1 MPSELPLINELF
13 NIKVGFEKLFL
24 LIKQNSKRASV
35 FYTSKEEIALNDFC
49 RDQVKPLLNELL
61 DYFDGFQ
68 NLFQRDIK
76 EMKDAFEQNDV
87 YLDEIERQNDLLK
100 DQLLEASLKHDI
112 GLCVLLNHK
121 CVDKSLHD
129 ELEQVKKKSLEIQ
142 EGLKARIKIL
152 EKDVQRCEKQSVDFE
167 LKLQHEKEK
176 HKWDSSKNKNSKPLD
191 FSWISRIQKLEDEN
205 VSLDFKV
212 QSLIKERD
220 NAKMEYK
227 KLFDSI
233 KKTRSQTQKEMDE
246 LIAHV
251 SEKTYAYGAIR
262 AENQNLLDTISEL
275 KARMKNGENGKSV
288 NTKFDKTH
296 GSQSFLCVTPLNKNA
311 SQKQTVVLKTKENHV
326 ESKPVTLQTSHNKQ
340 TGTHQN
346 TNVISPGMYRVVTQQ
361 ESQTNKTKNVL
372 SSTGMNATSSVK
384 RPKSR
389 DSHVKTSVLDV
400 SKNEAKKEAVYV
412 RKNKQT
418 DNTFAKVVS
427 NKENVI
433 DVAVANASKA
443 KTLLCVSCMQNVL
456 IPCHDKCVAKHKLN
470 VRSNARRTFSVN
482 FRISQSSET
491 TFVAPKTRFFEKA
504 TQSKNLDTTSVAS
517 KSKINEASASKARD
531 KVTSA
536 FKKKKRNM
544 RDKPL
549 SPFMLNKIQ
558 TSRLWQKWFESQPN
572 VMWTPV
578 NTKPHAHTNPSN
590 TKPLVVQIVLWVVD
604 SGCSK
609 HMTGD
614 RSLLRNFIEKFMG
627 TIHFGNDNF
636 AAITGYGDYIHGN
649 ITIYHVYYVEG
660 LGHNLFSVGQ
670 FCDRDLEVAFRSNT
684 CYVRNL
690 EGDDLLTGGC
700 DSNLYTISIS
710 DMAASSPICL
720 MSKATSTKSW
730 LWHRR
735 LSHLN
740 FGTINDLT
748 KLDLVD
754 GLPKFK
760 YGKDHLCSACERGK
774 SKKASHPPKLI
785 PSDYSKLELLHMDL
799 CGPMRVASVNGKK
812 YILVIV
818 DDFSRFTWVYFLRS
832 KDETPEIIK
841 KFIAQAQLNY
851 KAKVCKIRT
860 DNGTEFK
867 NATLKAY
874 YEKLGIMQQFSI
886 ARTPQQNG
894 VVERRNRTLVEAART
909 MLIFSRLPEF
919 LWAEAVATACFTQNR
934 SIINTRHNKTP
945 YELLRGRKP
954 NVEYFHVFGSLC
966 YPTNDRDDLGKM
978 KPKADIGVF
987 IGYSETSRGF
997 RIYNRRTKRIMET
1010 IHVKFDEL
1018 TAIASEHDC
1027 LEPELQRFNN
1037 QNSSDDLMNTPSKE
1051 DLDNLFGPMFEDY
1064 FEQKSSDTT
1073 INSAAQ
1079 PTHDQEDS
1087 PSTSSII
1094 VDTHEAPPV
1103 VTTSDEQTSP
1113 ISLQESD
1120 EFNQEDSAD
1129 FDGNTQFVPYDSLNH
1144 EEIESSTTNLE
1155 PSNVQNF
1162 HQVQPSTHIWTK
1174 DHPLDQVIGD
1184 PSKPVMTR
1192 QRLHTDSEVCM
1203 YALTVSTIEPKNIKE
1218 AMADHSWIESM
1229 QDELNQFERLQV
1241 WELVPRPE
1249 GKNVIALKW
1258 LWKNKC
1264 DANNIVVRNKTRLV
1278 AKGYKQEEG
1287 IDFEESFAP
1296 VARLEA
1302 VRMFIA
1308 FATHMNIT
1316 IFQMDDKTAFSQ
1328 WFLLKKE
1335 SYGQTNLKGFIDSE
1349 NSLNTSYRACVSLSA
1364 TPMATERLD
1373 ANLQGTPTDQTTY
1386 RRMIGGLMYLTASRP
1401 DIAFATFVC
1410 ARYQAR
1416 PTVKH
1421 LKEMLPMQKLK
1432 MFQLSA
1438 CCAQVIWDAY
1448 SNMLAM
1454 DLNTIRFR
1462 RLSAYD
1468 DALKDDILLIRVFTI
1483 VRTSEPQE
1491 IKRRHQREEATHDY
1505 CSQQICRND
1514 IRFFIDQLDK
1524 ESTLDLATEARDH
1537 QSAVCNSCM
1546 NRTVVVLIRLI
1557 ILSTLKSMFQNRNA
1571 ANPPVSE
1578 LNVSNSFGILE
1589 EKEDDNFY
1597 DDSRL
1602 NDDVLNV
1609 SDDEVDEEIEVGRDG
1624 NVTSNIP
1631 GASTP
1636 VNDVSNDYYCL
1647 LEYSGRRMGLGV
1659 LKALE
1664 LSWAGTGM
1672 MWTWWPWT
1680 IMGDFNASLFLDEST
1695 ASGSKVDIAMRE
1707 FRDCVNMI
1715 EVSDVQRTGLQF
1727 TTCPKP
1733 FKFFNI
1739 LTSHD
1744 KFSDVVKD
1752 VWDQHICGF
1761 HMFRVVKKLK
1771 CLKKPLRKL
1780 LYEKGNL
1787 NANVVRI
1794 RADLDSIQ
1802 ASLDVDP
1809 FNATLREAEAK
1820 CVVEFNQAVLLE
1832 ERLLKQKAKVQ
1843 WLAEG
1848 DANSAYF
1855 HKAVKSRT
1863 SRSRIDVII
1872 NSEGV
1877 VFQNSSFLMLLSLI

>member
-1 MPSELPLINELF
+1 MLNSGSIENDTQVYDLCALKTLARNAYDEAAKQQRFAQKVQQQNMTLTSQIEMYKERNRVWKQTKDNNYLKEFLEADERAKRVQKQADSQLYRDRDIIRDLKKQRDELSQE
-13 NIKVGFEKLFL
+13 
-24 LIKQNSKRASV
+24 NSKRASM

-112 GLCVLLNHK
+112 ELCVLLNHE

-482 FRISQSSET
+482 SRIPKSSET
-491 TFVAPKTRFFEKA
+491 TFVAPKTRFSEKA
-504 TQSKNLDTTSVAS
+504 TQSKTLDTTSVAS
-517 KSKINEASASKARD
+517 KSKIDEASASKARD
-531 KVTSA
+531 KVSSA

-549 SPFMLNKIQ
+549 SPFMLNKIR

-614 RSLLRNFIEKFMG
+614 RSLLRNFVEKFMG
-627 TIHFGNDNF
+627 TVRFGNDNF

-649 ITIYHVYYVEG
+649 ITICHVYYVEG

-670 FCDRDLEVAFRSNT
+670 FCDGDLEVAFRSNT

-690 EGDDLLTGGC
+690 EGDDLLTGGR

-832 KDETPEIIK
+832 KDETLEIIK

-851 KAKVCKIRT
+851 KAKVYKIRT

-867 NATLKAY
+867 NATLKAH
-874 YEKLGIMQQFSI
+874 YEKIGIMQQFSI

-945 YELLRGRKP
+945 YELLHGQKP

-997 RIYNRRTKRIMET
+997 QIYNRRTKRIMET
-1010 IHVKFDEL
+1010 INVKFDEL
-1018 TAIASEHDC
+1018 TAMASEHDC

-1037 QNSSDDLMNTPSKE
+1037 HNSSANPMNTPSKE

-1064 FEQKSSDTT
+1064 FEKASSDTT

-1079 PTHDQEDS
+1079 PTHDPEDS

-1094 VDTHEAPPV
+1094 VDTHEAPLI
-1103 VTTSDEQTSP
+1103 VTTSDKQTSP

-1162 HQVQPSTHIWTK
+1162 HQVQPSTHIWIK

-1241 WELVPRPE
+1241 WEVVPRPK

-1264 DANNIVVRNKTRLV
+1264 DAENIMVWNKSRLV
-1278 AKGYKQEEG
+1278 AKC
-1287 IDFEESFAP
+1287 F
-1296 VARLEA
+1296 
-1302 VRMFIA
+1302 
-1308 FATHMNIT
+1308 
-1316 IFQMDDKTAFSQ
+1316 
-1328 WFLLKKE
+1328 
-1335 SYGQTNLKGFIDSE
+1335 
-1349 NSLNTSYRACVSLSA
+1349 
-1364 TPMATERLD
+1364 
-1373 ANLQGTPTDQTTY
+1373 
-1386 RRMIGGLMYLTASRP
+1386 
-1401 DIAFATFVC
+1401 
-1410 ARYQAR
+1410 
-1416 PTVKH
+1416 
-1421 LKEMLPMQKLK
+1421 
-1432 MFQLSA
+1432 
-1438 CCAQVIWDAY
+1438 
-1448 SNMLAM
+1448 
-1454 DLNTIRFR
+1454 
-1462 RLSAYD
+1462 
-1468 DALKDDILLIRVFTI
+1468 
-1483 VRTSEPQE
+1483 
-1491 IKRRHQREEATHDY
+1491 
-1505 CSQQICRND
+1505 
-1514 IRFFIDQLDK
+1514 
-1524 ESTLDLATEARDH
+1524 
-1537 QSAVCNSCM
+1537 
-1546 NRTVVVLIRLI
+1546 
-1557 ILSTLKSMFQNRNA
+1557 
-1571 ANPPVSE
+1571 
-1578 LNVSNSFGILE
+1578 
-1589 EKEDDNFY
+1589 
-1597 DDSRL
+1597 
-1602 NDDVLNV
+1602 
-1609 SDDEVDEEIEVGRDG
+1609 
-1624 NVTSNIP
+1624 
-1631 GASTP
+1631 
-1636 VNDVSNDYYCL
+1636 
-1647 LEYSGRRMGLGV
+1647 
-1659 LKALE
+1659 
-1664 LSWAGTGM
+1664 
-1672 MWTWWPWT
+1672 
-1680 IMGDFNASLFLDEST
+1680 
-1695 ASGSKVDIAMRE
+1695 
-1707 FRDCVNMI
+1707 
-1715 EVSDVQRTGLQF
+1715 
-1727 TTCPKP
+1727 
-1733 FKFFNI
+1733 
-1739 LTSHD
+1739 
-1744 KFSDVVKD
+1744 
-1752 VWDQHICGF
+1752 
-1761 HMFRVVKKLK
+1761 
-1771 CLKKPLRKL
+1771 
-1780 LYEKGNL
+1780 
-1787 NANVVRI
+1787 
-1794 RADLDSIQ
+1794 
-1802 ASLDVDP
+1802 
-1809 FNATLREAEAK
+1809 
-1820 CVVEFNQAVLLE
+1820 
-1832 ERLLKQKAKVQ
+1832 
-1843 WLAEG
+1843 
-1848 DANSAYF
+1848 
-1855 HKAVKSRT
+1855 
-1863 SRSRIDVII
+1863 
-1872 NSEGV
+1872 
-1877 VFQNSSFLMLLSLI
+1877 